1 MSYGIKVGSQN
12 LPFTVPREKTKF
24 GLSDG
29 SKIVDLS
36 NLWRVNYSRYV
47 KSRTLRSMIEDD
59 EDSNRLNYFVKL
71 DDRTSFVWENI
82 TKETNSYG
90 LYHSVPQNYSTGNG
104 FHEIQIT
111 PAYDR
116 PMGYGLRLAGEQN
129 VQRQYDTLALGS
141 TKQKLCFVHRNSF
154 NGTIT
159 LPGVGNEFCR
169 ILDIFEWRSSKY
181 DCSKIVITREGN
193 DLKVRMNGS
202 KLVEFISESR
212 EVRILELF

>member
-47 KSRTLRSMIEDD
+47 KSRTLRSMIDDD
-59 EDSNRLNYFVKL
+59 EDSRSLNYFVKL

-82 TKETNSYG
+82 TKETNYYS

-111 PAYDR
+111 PAYNR
-116 PMGYGLRLAGEQN
+116 AAGYGLRLEG
-129 VQRQYDTLALGS
+129 RQYDTLALGS
-141 TKQKLCFVHRNSF
+141 TKQRLFQVHRNSF
-154 NGTIT
+154 NETIT

-169 ILDIFEWRSSKY
+169 LLDIFEWRSSKY